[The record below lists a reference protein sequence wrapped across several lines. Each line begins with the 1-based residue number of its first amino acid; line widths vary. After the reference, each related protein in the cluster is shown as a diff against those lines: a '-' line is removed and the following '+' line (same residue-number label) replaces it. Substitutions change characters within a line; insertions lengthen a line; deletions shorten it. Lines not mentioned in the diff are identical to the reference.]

1 MAGARVLLDE
11 YSPYHSRRIVVEC
24 DSRTT
29 AAYLMD
35 ARGRIRVPVWLA
47 NHDVAPET
55 GDPSSGLY
63 RGEAPLMPAAHTR
76 HPQGRA
82 PFAPGALRAVWFE
95 EGDGVALLESGADGD
110 SLLAVVPGWAE
121 ADSGI
126 PGYAREAIGRS
137 PYAWALDPVRAQLW
151 PRVVHAEAY
160 WNWRDAP
167 NAWRSVQRTVFNHLS
182 RTVGPPGHYW
192 DVSDGHAPLLRVT
205 ERPPTEERPYT
216 VLSTVGMCG
225 QRMPTLDRYMAD
237 TSEYARVELAL
248 ATTMPAHVA
257 ARIFR
262 WIGAFPWRAVTWFG
276 PGHSVKWLD
285 GQEDRKMRGDRSA
298 VLLVAD
304 PSPLAGG
311 GPPPPDTSGLTF
323 HGDPV
328 RWLWIV
334 PITRPEH
341 LFAKEHDAATL
352 IEKLAAEGRSWILGD
367 R

>member
-1 MAGARVLLDE
+1 MAGTRVLLDE
-11 YSPYHSRRIVVEC
+11 FSPYRSRRVLVEH
-24 DSRTT
+24 DFRTT

-47 NHDVAPET
+47 NHEPAPET
-55 GDPSSGLY
+55 NDPAGLY
-63 RGEAPLMPAAHTR
+63 RGRAPLMPAAYTR

-82 PFAPGALRAVWFE
+82 PFDAAALRAVWFE
-95 EGDGVALLESGADGD
+95 EGDGVALLEGEE
-110 SLLAVVPGWAE
+110 LLAIIPGWAE
-121 ADSGI
+121 ADSGL

-137 PYAWALDPVRAQLW
+137 PYAWALEPVRAQLW

-160 WNWRDAP
+160 WSWRDAP
-167 NAWRSVQRTVFNHLS
+167 NAWRTVQRAVFNHL
-182 RTVGPPGHYW
+182 TDAVGPPGHYW
-192 DVSDGHAPLLRVT
+192 DVSDGHAPLIRVT
-205 ERPPTEERPYT
+205 ERPPTADRPYT

-237 TSEYARVELAL
+237 TSDYARIELAL
-248 ATTMPAHVA
+248 ATTLPAHAA
-257 ARIFR
+257 ARVFR

-285 GQEDRKMRGDRSA
+285 NPEDRLMRGDSSA
-298 VLLVAD
+298 MLLVSD
-304 PSPLAGG
+304 PEVLAGG
-311 GPPPPDTSGLTF
+311 GHRPPDTSGLAF

-328 RWLWIV
+328 RWLWLV

-352 IEKLAAEGRSWILGD
+352 IDKLAAEGRSWILG
-367 R
+367 